1 MDEKA
6 ENLLNELV
14 SKIGTAEEFEQ
25 VQKQLFRRGVEAL
38 LNAELT
44 AHLGHEKGSKPSS
57 KNVRNGHSEKTLKT
71 DSGKTLIRVPRD
83 RDSSFEPVLVPKHK
97 RSEEHTSELQS
108 RPHLVC
114 RLLLEK
120 KKQ

>member
-97 RSEEHTSELQS
+97 TMHQDRKST
-108 RPHLVC
+108 
-114 RLLLEK
+114 RLGRAHV
-120 KKQ
+120 

>member
-83 RDSSFEPVLVPKHK
+83 RDSS

-120 KKQ
+120 KK